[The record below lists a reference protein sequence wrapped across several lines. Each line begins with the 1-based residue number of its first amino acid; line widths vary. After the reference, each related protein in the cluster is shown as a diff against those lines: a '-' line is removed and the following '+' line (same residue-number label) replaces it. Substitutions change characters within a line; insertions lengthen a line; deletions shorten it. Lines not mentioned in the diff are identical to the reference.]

1 MEDCLA
7 GRPPFIKSSSVKL
20 DRYNLPKIS
29 VSSATREKK
38 TCEKFCCNPLH
49 LEARGLDDVPIP
61 SKIENIQLNYV
72 NIFEHFK
79 KADNQIG
86 GDRPESLSP

>member
-1 MEDCLA
+1 MRVAFWLSR
-7 GRPPFIKSSSVKL
+7 GFVGKYRIH
-20 DRYNLPKIS
+20 
-29 VSSATREKK
+29 TKK

-49 LEARGLDDVPIP
+49 LEVRGLDDALMP

-79 KADNQIG
+79 KTDNQIG

>member
-1 MEDCLA
+1 MRIAFWLSR
-7 GRPPFIKSSSVKL
+7 GFVGKYRIH
-20 DRYNLPKIS
+20 
-29 VSSATREKK
+29 TRK

-49 LEARGLDDVPIP
+49 LEARGLDDVPVP

-79 KADNQIG
+79 KAGIQDGDG
-86 GDRPESLSP
+86 GPESLPS